1 MRQPQPRARGALAV
15 GMTNVMA
22 EWDHGRV
29 LVERGENRVVLERKM
44 NEHDGRVNARFMSS
58 CVSNAQRVL

>member
-1 MRQPQPRARGALAV
+1 
-15 GMTNVMA
+15 MTNVMA